1 MGPARQC
8 RICLDEEDVVA
19 SGLGAQAVV
28 SVLAAR
34 RRSRAADP
42 WVAPCG
48 CSGTQRWVHVRC
60 LREWQAVCTRNR
72 RRAKAVL
79 CTVCGRPYSLA
90 PHTESAPARAAAWVR
105 SLWPSALIGPALFL
119 LQVALALALFF
130 AVTVCAKTLSVRG
143 RGRPALADSPSNG
156 GSHRDGS
163 RGASPRQGGAVAPTL
178 ALPPAPAGASA
189 AASAAALCEL
199 RAGTLLVASPAQASG
214 PTANAVLLLLEA
226 PQRSGGRAVVLNRPL
241 APYERRQLCRRGL
254 VVAASPRSLVGHGGP
269 SSQHQVTVLHDVR
282 GCPGSVELCGDS
294 GLFVLQPVPSAELE
308 LGAAPG
314 RCKVL
319 FGAVEFAQGQL
330 EREVLAGLWLVDS
343 RSTGEGLRTAVLS
356 RA

>member
-19 SGLGAQAVV
+19 PGLGPQAVV
-28 SVLAAR
+28 SVIAAR

-48 CSGTQRWVHVRC
+48 CSGTHRWVHVRC

-90 PHTESAPARAAAWVR
+90 PQTESAPARATAWVR
-105 SLWPSALIGPALFL
+105 SLWPSALIGPALFA
-119 LQVALALALFF
+119 LQVVLALALFF
-130 AVTVCAKTLSVRG
+130 AVTVCAKTLSVRRRG
-143 RGRPALADSPSNG
+143 RGALADSPTSG
-156 GSHRDGS
+156 GSRRG
-163 RGASPRQGGAVAPTL
+163 GASPRRGGAGASSL
-178 ALPPAPAGASA
+178 ALPPAGAYA
-189 AASAAALCEL
+189 NANTAALGEL
-199 RAGTLLVASPAQASG
+199 RAGALLVASPAQSSG

-226 PQRSGGRAVVLNRPL
+226 PERSGARAVVLNRPL
-241 APYERRQLCRRGL
+241 APYDRRQLCRRGL

-282 GCPGSVELCGDS
+282 GCPGSVELGGDS

-308 LGAAPG
+308 LGAAQG

-319 FGAVEFAQGQL
+319 FGAVEFAEGQL